1 MAQAKL
7 SFDVPVI
14 VNEEACIKGCHLCV
28 EVCPL
33 DALALNPTTGKAY
46 MARDE
51 CWYCTPC
58 EVDCPADAI
67 TVKIPYLL
75 R

>member
-1 MAQAKL
+1 MAQARL

-33 DALALNPTTGKAY
+33 DALAINPAT
-46 MARDE
+46 
-51 CWYCTPC
+51 
-58 EVDCPADAI
+58 
-67 TVKIPYLL
+67 
-75 R
+75 

>member
-7 SFDVPVI
+7 SSDVPVI

-33 DALALNPTTGKAY
+33 DALAINPATGKAY

>member
-1 MAQAKL
+1 MAQARL

-33 DALALNPTTGKAY
+33 DALAINPATGKAY

-67 TVKIPYLL
+67 IVKIPYLL

>member
-1 MAQAKL
+1 MAQARL

-14 VNEEACIKGCHLCV
+14 VNEAACIKGCHLCV

-33 DALALNPTTGKAY
+33 DALAISAETGKAY

>member
-1 MAQAKL
+1 MAQARPSL
-7 SFDVPVI
+7 DVPVI

-33 DALALNPTTGKAY
+33 DALAINPATGKAY

>member
-33 DALALNPTTGKAY
+33 DALAINPTTGKAY

-58 EVDCPADAI
+58 EVDCPADAVI
-67 TVKIPYLL
+67 VRIPYLV

>member
-1 MAQAKL
+1 MAKAQL

-33 DALALNPTTGKAY
+33 DALAINPTTGKAY

>member
-14 VNEEACIKGCHLCV
+14 VNEEACIRGCHLCV

-33 DALALNPTTGKAY
+33 DALAINPTTGKAY

>member
-1 MAQAKL
+1 
-7 SFDVPVI
+7 
-14 VNEEACIKGCHLCV
+14 
-28 EVCPL
+28 VCPL
-33 DALALNPTTGKAY
+33 DALAINPETGKAF

-58 EVDCPADAI
+58 EVDCPADAV
-67 TVKIPYLL
+67 TVFIPYLV

>member
-7 SFDVPVI
+7 SFDVPVL

-33 DALALNPTTGKAY
+33 DALAINLATGKAY

>member
-33 DALALNPTTGKAY
+33 DALAINPATGKAY

-51 CWYCTPC
+51 CWYCTRRGPC
-58 EVDCPADAI
+58 TPCPSSG
-67 TVKIPYLL
+67 
-75 R
+75 

>member
-33 DALALNPTTGKAY
+33 DALAINPTTGKAF